1 MIRGVT
7 ADNIAG
13 VTRKRSFIKL
23 DVSLALVILC
33 VIAAILS
40 PAFLTPMNLM
50 NLTRQVAISGI
61 VGVGMTFVILTGGID
76 LSVGAI
82 IGVVAVIVA
91 KCLAG
96 GMSVPLAMLLG
107 LAIGALAGSIN
118 GIGVALGKIQPFI
131 MTLASMVAL
140 RGVALTFSDGRP
152 IGLGP
157 ASSKIYWLG
166 GGSLGIVPVP
176 VIVFTVVIAASYFML
191 KYTFVGRYIYA
202 IGGNVEA
209 ARLSGISI
217 ERNQILVYTISGF
230 LSALAALIWVSRLTV
245 GEPTAGSGVELDA
258 IAMVVIGGTSLM
270 GGEGGVIGTLIG
282 AMIIAVLANV
292 LNLLGI
298 SPWSQQIFKGLIIIL
313 AVLIERFKKR

>member
-1 MIRGVT
+1 VIRGVT